1 MDISFIIVN
10 WNTADLLKNAIRSI
24 KNDYSF
30 EIIVVDNAST
40 DGSVGMLK
48 KEFPDVFMIENS
60 VNMGFAG
67 AVNQG
72 IGVAVG
78 DYVIL
83 LNSDAVLGSE
93 SVERLI
99 SYMNENQDT
108 GICGGQLINPD
119 GSRQNS
125 FDNFPSLATELLN
138 KSLLRLFFPDK
149 YPSKNIDYDTPLNV
163 DSIIGACFV
172 ISKKCMQEV
181 GLLDEDYFFF
191 MEETDW
197 CYRASKAGYKITFVP
212 SAKITHLQ
220 GKSAEKIH
228 IKSRVEY
235 YYSRYLYFLKNRG
248 KLSFAILLYLVFL
261 RCFLKS
267 IGYFVLALFTIPF
280 NNKRMRDKL
289 KLSLCLIVA
298 HISFFPASMRM
309 KGSK

>member
-10 WNTADLLKNAIRSI
+10 WNTADLLKNSIRSI

-40 DGSVGMLK
+40 DNSVSMLK
-48 KEFPDVFMIENS
+48 KEFPDIVLIENS
-60 VNMGFAG
+60 VNMGFAC

-72 IGVAVG
+72 IGVAEG
-78 DYVIL
+78 EYVIL
-83 LNSDAVLGSE
+83 LNSDAVLESGS
-93 SVERLI
+93 VDRLI
-99 SYMNENQDT
+99 SYMNENPDT
-108 GICGGQLINPD
+108 GVCGGQLINPD

-149 YPSKNIDYDTPLNV
+149 YPSKNMDYRAPLNV

-172 ISKKCMQEV
+172 IRKKCMQEV

-197 CYRASKAGYKITFVP
+197 CYRVSKAGYKITFVP

-235 YYSRYLYFLKNRG
+235 YYSRYLYFFKNRG
-248 KLSFAILLYLVFL
+248 KLSFAILLCSVFL
-261 RCFLKS
+261 RCILKS
-267 IGYFVLALFTIPF
+267 IGYFLLALFAIPF
-280 NNKRMRDKL
+280 NNRRMRDKL
-289 KLSLCLIVA
+289 NLSLYLIIA
-298 HISFFPASMRM
+298 HIGFFPASMRM
-309 KGSK
+309 KGGK

>member
-10 WNTADLLKNAIRSI
+10 WNTVALLKNAIRSI

-40 DGSVGMLK
+40 DNSVDMLK
-48 KEFPDVFMIENS
+48 KEFSDVYLIENS
-60 VNMGFAG
+60 VNMGFSS

-83 LNSDAVLGSE
+83 LNSDAVLESE
-93 SVERLI
+93 SVDRLI

-149 YPSKNIDYDTPLNV
+149 YPSKNMDCTTPLNV

-172 ISKKCMQEV
+172 IRKKCMQEI

-197 CYRASKAGYKITFVP
+197 CYRATKAGYKITFVP
-212 SAKITHLQ
+212 SARITHLQ

-228 IKSRVEY
+228 IKSRIEY
-235 YYSRYLYFLKNRG
+235 YYSRYLYFFKNHG
-248 KLSFAILLYLVFL
+248 KLSFAILLCLVFL
-261 RCFLKS
+261 RCILKS
-267 IGYFVLALFTIPF
+267 IGYFLLALFTVPF
-280 NNKRMRDKL
+280 NNKRMIDKL

-298 HISFFPASMRM
+298 HISFFPTSMRM
-309 KGSK
+309 KGGK